1 MTIVN
6 LGAGLT
12 SAEFSFFLH
21 VLTFQILLKCET
33 VIPYCKA

>member
-12 SAEFSFFLH
+12 SAEFSFFSAC
-21 VLTFQILLKCET
+21 FNFSDFIKM
-33 VIPYCKA
+33 